1 MGLSPVVHFRL
12 GRRRWLRDERAIN
25 VCNEKDGARGSEN
38 AACAR
43 GVPSVAAP
51 LGRRASLIRARSSA
65 CSMRRPGAGAVVRLL
80 SSPSFAWRNRISIAA
95 KELGRRYGAGVWILL
110 RRGTLTRV
118 KAQSSQDPSAPV
130 GKSCARGLL
139 LPGLEIESEMVT
151 AFKRAS
157 PKATTVT
164 GSGATVETTMAL
176 PRGSDARRAAATESP
191 Y

>member
-1 MGLSPVVHFRL
+1 MDRAGTVREFYAQIEQLERLMGRRLLHAGLRANGGGGLGVGLSPVVHFRL

-95 KELGRRYGAGVWILL
+95 KELGAAVWCGCPDTIEAWDLNA
-110 RRGTLTRV
+110 R
-118 KAQSSQDPSAPV
+118 QSA
-130 GKSCARGLL
+130 K
-139 LPGLEIESEMVT
+139 
-151 AFKRAS
+151 
-157 PKATTVT
+157 
-164 GSGATVETTMAL
+164 
-176 PRGSDARRAAATESP
+176 
-191 Y
+191 